1 VQPTSQMGH
10 RRAKDTSH
18 LGALGRMFG
27 WRLRVSNMR
36 GSILGTE
43 VRRVEDPEF
52 IQGQASYVDNLNFPD
67 ALHLTFVRSP
77 FAHARI
83 SGIDVEE
90 ATSAPGVR
98 AVYTSETL
106 SLAPQV
112 GPIPFNPSCA
122 RPPLAVGKVR
132 FVGDVVAAVI
142 ADTKAQAQDAAELV
156 VIDYDPLGAVV
167 DLEGALKHGAPLQF
181 EELGSNI
188 AAGEREPDGPDPLE
202 GADTV
207 IRLTMRNQR
216 LAPMPMEPHAM
227 LALPGGAADGAG
239 DTSDYNATVYISTQ
253 AAHGFHQAIS
263 GACEVAPE
271 RLRVI
276 APHVGGGFGAKIGAQ
291 TEHVVVFA
299 AALKL
304 GRPVKWVETRS
315 ENAVSMVQGRGQQEW
330 VELGLR
336 KDGTFVGL
344 RLHVIVDCGAY
355 AGLNGFLGIVFTR
368 MMAAGVYRIP
378 KISYTVAAVLTNTTT
393 MGAFRGAGRPE
404 AAELLE
410 RIIDMAAVEL
420 DIDPAEIRRRNFI
433 QPDEFPHVTAVGT
446 KYDSGD
452 YDAPLRKVLELAD
465 YEGLRARQRARRD
478 SGDAKQLGIGI
489 STYVEVTGAGNFTE
503 YSALEVH
510 RDGTATIKVGT
521 SSHGQGHAT
530 AFSMIVSDKLGIS
543 MEKIKF
549 VQADT
554 AEVPRGG
561 GTMGS
566 RSLQI
571 GGSAVNQAAEVVLQA
586 ARELAAELLEADV
599 DDIEVTDDGDLGVVG
614 VPDHGIGWA
623 QLAEAAAER
632 GKPLGIELDWEQEG
646 GSTFPFGAH
655 LSVVEVDTDT
665 GKVIPLKHYA
675 VDDCGRVLNPML
687 VAGQQHGGLAQ
698 GMSQALWEHFV
709 YDEDG
714 NPLTTSLTDYTIPSA
729 VELPHF
735 DVSNTE
741 TPTPY
746 NPLGAKGI
754 GESATVGSTPAVH
767 NAVVDA
773 LSHLGVRHI
782 DIPCTPQAVWRAVHK
797 ARTGSLAEP
806 WREPPAVFA
815 TLPER
820 SAPGP
825 NSEEPVGA

>member
-1 VQPTSQMGH
+1 
-10 RRAKDTSH
+10 
-18 LGALGRMFG
+18 
-27 WRLRVSNMR
+27 
-36 GSILGTE
+36 LGTE
-43 VRRVEDPEF
+43 VRRVEDPEL
-52 IQGQASYVDNLNFPD
+52 IQGQGTYVDNLDFPN
-67 ALHLTFVRSP
+67 ALHLVFVRSP

-83 SGIDVEE
+83 TGIEIEE
-90 ATSAPGVR
+90 AASAPGVR
-98 AVYTSETL
+98 AVYTSENL
-106 SLAPQV
+106 SLAAQV
-112 GPIPFNPSCA
+112 GAIPLNAACA

-142 ADTKAQAQDAAELV
+142 ADTRAQAQDAAELV
-156 VIDYDPLGAVV
+156 VVDYDPLGAVV
-167 DLEGALKHGAPLQF
+167 DLEAALAPDAPLQF

-188 AAGEREPDGPDPLE
+188 AAGEREPAGEDPLA

-207 IRLTMRNQR
+207 VRLTMRNQR

-227 LALPGGAADGAG
+227 LAMPGAADGSG
-239 DTSDYNATVYISTQ
+239 DKSDYDATVYVSTQ
-253 AAHGFHQAIS
+253 AAHGFHQAIA
-263 GACEVAPE
+263 GACDVPPD

-291 TEHVVVFA
+291 TEHVVVLA
-299 AALKL
+299 AAVNL
-304 GRPVKWVETRS
+304 GHQVKWVETRS
-315 ENAVSMVQGRGQQEW
+315 ENAVCMVQGRGQQEW

-344 RLHVIVDCGAY
+344 RLHVIADCGAY
-355 AGLNGFLGIVFTR
+355 AGFNGFLGIVFTR

-378 KISYTVAAVLTNTTT
+378 KISYTVAAALTNTTP

-420 DIDPAEIRRRNFI
+420 DIDPAELRRRNFI
-433 QPDEFPHVTAVGT
+433 QPDEFPYVTAVGT

-452 YDAPLRKVLELAD
+452 YDAPLRKALNLAG
-465 YEGLRARQRARRD
+465 YEELRAEQRARRD
-478 SGDAKQLGIGI
+478 SGDAKQLGIGL
-489 STYVEVTGAGNFTE
+489 SAYVEVTGAGNFTE
-503 YSALEVH
+503 YSSVVVH
-510 RDGTATIKVGT
+510 PDGAATIKVGT

-530 AFSMIVSDKLGIS
+530 AFSMIVSDKLGIP
-543 MEKIKF
+543 MDQIKF
-549 VQADT
+549 VQSDT

-571 GGSAVNQAAEVVLQA
+571 GGSAVNRAAEVVLESA
-586 ARELAAELLEADV
+586 KELAAELLEAGV
-599 DDIEVTDDGDLGVVG
+599 DDIEVTEAGDLGVAG
-614 VPDHGIGWA
+614 VPGRGISWA
-623 QLAEAAAER
+623 RLSEVAEQR
-632 GKPLGIELDWEQEG
+632 GAPLGVELDWEQEG

-665 GKVIPLKHYA
+665 GKVTPLKHYA

-714 NPLTTSLTDYTIPSA
+714 NPLTATLTDYTIPSA

-735 DVSNTE
+735 DVSNTV

-754 GESATVGSTPAVH
+754 GESATVGATPAVH

-782 DIPCTPQAVWRAVHK
+782 DIPCTPQAVWRAVQAAK
-797 ARTGSLAEP
+797 NGGLTEP
-806 WREPPAVFA
+806 WREPPSVFN

-820 SAPGP
+820 TAPDP